1 MIVQRHVVPA
11 AVLLTVCVSF
21 GTFAASEHDP
31 TTTDLERNMNLSP
44 EPATIAALAQMPDE
58 PFVML
63 NLLEFTDDGET
74 YAKYGDN
81 TAPHLDKRGAKV
93 LYRGVPL
100 VDTPGAGHWDEV
112 ILVYYPSPAAF
123 MSMVTDPEYQAGLGD
138 RSAGLARTM
147 VYAFRPREGGPP
159 IDAVATQGGSEIFV
173 VNLLRFKRDGGR
185 EEYEKYGNVVLPM
198 VLERGGA
205 PVIVLEAVLPVVSD
219 ETWEDFYLV
228 RYPSLEALQG
238 MVATETWQNANVDR
252 QQGLDL
258 TWAFP
263 TRP

>member
-1 MIVQRHVVPA
+1 MIVQRYIVVA
-11 AVLLTVCVSF
+11 AAFLVACTSF
-21 GTFAASEHDP
+21 GAHAATEHD
-31 TTTDLERNMNLSP
+31 TTATDLERNANLSP

-63 NLLEFTDDGET
+63 NLLEFSDGGET
-74 YAKYGDN
+74 YAKYGAN
-81 TAPHLDKRGAKV
+81 TAPHLIKRGAKV

-100 VDTPGAGHWDEV
+100 ADTPGAGHWDEV
-112 ILVYYPSPAAF
+112 ILVYYPSPSAF
-123 MSMVTDPEYQAGLGD
+123 MSMVTDPEYQAGLAD
-138 RSAGLARTM
+138 RAAGLARTM
-147 VYAFRPREGGPP
+147 VYAFRQREGGPP
-159 IDAVATQGGSEIFV
+159 IGTVATQGGSEIFV

-205 PVIVLEAVLPVVSD
+205 PVIVLDAALPVVSD

-238 MVATETWQNANVDR
+238 MVATETWRKANVDR
-252 QQGLDL
+252 QHGLDL